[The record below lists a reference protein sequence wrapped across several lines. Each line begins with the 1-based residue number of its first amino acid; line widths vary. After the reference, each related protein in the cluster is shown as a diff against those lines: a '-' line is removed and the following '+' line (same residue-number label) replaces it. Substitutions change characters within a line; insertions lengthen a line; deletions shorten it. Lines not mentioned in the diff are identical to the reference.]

1 MKTSLTTAAVLLHL
15 DAILSNLVSRLRVC
29 ERESPLREINE
40 NFTVLFF
47 LHPRQRLLCK
57 EKEGSKKRFIRSS
70 IIGGRAEKI
79 PWSVMAIFF
88 Q

>member
-1 MKTSLTTAAVLLHL
+1 MKTSLTTAAVLLRL

-29 ERESPLREINE
+29 VRERESPPREINE

-47 LHPRQRLLCK
+47 LHPRQRLLRK

-79 PWSVMAIFF
+79 P
-88 Q
+88 